1 MSNRHLSRTI
11 ALQSL
16 YQWDFLGMPDGG
28 KLAEITAFNKEE
40 FAPKFDDEGF
50 IDELIVGVVNHQKD
64 LDRII
69 IQFAPNWPIDSITII
84 DRNVLRLGI
93 FELKFAQNIPAK
105 VAINEAIELAKGF
118 GGQASGRFVNGVLGA
133 IYKEDFS
140 GLEQTLGVTFRN
152 TDTLRQALVHRSYL
166 NEHPDFPLGHN
177 ERLEFLGD
185 AVLELVVTEHLYQN
199 YENPEGELTNWRAAL
214 VNSEML
220 SILCDKLG
228 AESFLHLSKGE
239 SKDKNSKA
247 RKYILANAFESII
260 GAIYLDQGWEAAKV
274 FIENRVL
281 IELPNILK
289 NRLYIDPK
297 SRFQEAAQ
305 EHLGITPRSE
315 ER

>member
-1 MSNRHLSRTI
+1 
-11 ALQSL
+11 
-16 YQWDFLGMPDGG
+16 MP
-28 KLAEITAFNKEE
+28 
-40 FAPKFDDEGF
+40 
-50 IDELIVGVVNHQKD
+50 
-64 LDRII
+64 
-69 IQFAPNWPIDSITII
+69 
-84 DRNVLRLGI
+84 
-93 FELKFAQNIPAK
+93 
-105 VAINEAIELAKGF
+105 
-118 GGQASGRFVNGVLGA
+118 
-133 IYKEDFS
+133 KEDFS

-220 SILCDKLG
+220 SGLCDKLDV
-228 AESFLHLSKGE
+228 ESFLHLSKGE

-247 RKYILANAFESII
+247 RKYILANAFEAII
-260 GAIYLDQGWEAAKV
+260 GAIYLDLGWDAVKQ

-305 EHLGITPRSE
+305 EHLGITPSYKVLSE
-315 ER
+315 TGPDHEKEFEVGIFLGKEQVASGKGTSKQEAQVAAAEAGIAAKGW